1 MPTIPIRAGE
11 GPIIAPIRRHKG
23 TGVYQLHMNGNR
35 YPIENLVQDYN
46 EKNQRQPLILPRGKQ
61 TNGHFIRDYSGV
73 LRLDR
78 LGV

>member
-1 MPTIPIRAGE
+1 MKMIPIRAGE
-11 GPIIAPIRRHKG
+11 GPVIVPIRRHKG
-23 TGVYQLHMNGNR
+23 TGVYQLQMNGDR
-35 YPIENLVQDYN
+35 YPIENLVQAYN